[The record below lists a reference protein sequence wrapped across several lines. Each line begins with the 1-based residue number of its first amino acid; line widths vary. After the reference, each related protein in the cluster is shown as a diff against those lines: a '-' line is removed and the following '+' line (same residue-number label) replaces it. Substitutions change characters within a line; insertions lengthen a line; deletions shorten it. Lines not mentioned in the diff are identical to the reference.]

1 MSMCRNSHDYASRFL
16 TPSSVVPTTLSGYYP
31 YGCYPF
37 PLTQG
42 QAAAFTLLTQW
53 HTTAPKTLCKTH
65 ETAFS

>member
-42 QAAAFTLLTQW
+42 QAAAFTLR
-53 HTTAPKTLCKTH
+53 HTVAYHCSKDLM
-65 ETAFS
+65 